1 MQESIIASI
10 SRNFGYLSK
19 SSAKSTR
26 HPIGMAGG
34 LRSPLGRVDFF
45 KMFFAA
51 FVADSATTL

>member
-34 LRSPLGRVDFF
+34 LSPLGRVDFS
-45 KMFFAA
+45 KMSVAA
-51 FVADSATTL
+51 VVADSATTL